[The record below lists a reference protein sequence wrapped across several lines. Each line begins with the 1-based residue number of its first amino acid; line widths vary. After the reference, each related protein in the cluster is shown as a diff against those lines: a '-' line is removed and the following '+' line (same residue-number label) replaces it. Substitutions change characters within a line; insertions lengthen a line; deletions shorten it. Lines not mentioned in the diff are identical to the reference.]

1 MSAVADEVTILFPK
15 NHATVHHDILFQGKG
30 TTGATVVL
38 TANTVEI
45 GRTVMPEEGPWH
57 IHFALLGNGEK
68 NIVATQTDLEGNV
81 SSYAITLYVT
91 TQTVK
96 ISSPY
101 ENDTVLSHVLVSGK
115 GDPDAIVEA
124 FINGKSVASA
134 TIHWGYFTLPIGP
147 LPDRNHRI
155 AVQQRSINGEVS
167 SAIVNITCNAG
178 RSLRIRQPVEG
189 EEVFSGHEFR
199 IEALANATL
208 IATENGE
215 SIAQGE
221 SDIYGNWLFTYDTIS
236 LGKKTV
242 KVVQELEGSIQ
253 TTSVTFTFVR
263 GHIKVS
269 IYAPYP
275 DSNVSPGVGFAG
287 NGEGCAK
294 ITLSDGNEVIGEGVV
309 DRLNPVGDA
318 YWDVI
323 PDKKLTP
330 GEKYIT
336 ATQITHDGL
345 KSSATIKVNVVE
357 KLPVTFFHPHD
368 GETTGSIFS
377 TYGTG
382 TVGAHILLTED
393 SHPIGKATVDPSHR
407 WMVDVKGLS
416 AGEKKWTAVQSYEDG
431 TTSEATVVFNVEPQ
445 IPFIIEH
452 PEEGSTVHQLD
463 PEFTGKGQPG
473 ASAVYIDEFEADVP
487 VEIAKIDG
495 NGNWKGRSGKAF
507 QYGKNSI
514 TIFQENALEPT
525 IVTRTFYI
533 TPP

>member
-30 TTGATVVL
+30 ATGATVVL

-45 GRTVMPEEGPWH
+45 GRTVVAEESSWH
-57 IHFALLGNGEK
+57 IDFALLGNGAK
-68 NIVATQTDLEGNV
+68 NIVATQTDLLGNV
-81 SSYAITLYVT
+81 TRHAVTLYVT
-91 TQTVK
+91 TREVK
-96 ISSPY
+96 ISSPL
-101 ENDTVLSHVLVSGK
+101 ENDSVLSHVLVNGE
-115 GDPDAIVEA
+115 GDPEAIIEA

-134 TIHWGYFTLPIGP
+134 TADWGYFTLSIGP
-147 LPDRNHRI
+147 LPDGNHRI

-167 SAIVNITCNAG
+167 SAIVNITCSAD
-178 RSLRIRQPVEG
+178 RSLHIKQPVEG

-215 SIAQGE
+215 SIAQGK
-221 SDIYGNWLFTYDTIS
+221 SDIYGHWQFTYDATS
-236 LGKKTV
+236 LGEKTV
-242 KVVQELEGSIQ
+242 KVMQELEGSIQ
-253 TTSVTFTFVR
+253 TTSVTFSVIR

-275 DSNVSPGVGFAG
+275 DSSVSPGVGFAG

-318 YWDVI
+318 YWDVF

-393 SHPIGKATVDPSHR
+393 SHPIGNATVDTSHN
-407 WMVDVKGLS
+407 WMIDVKGLS
-416 AGEKKWTAVQSYEDG
+416 AGEKKWIAVQTYEDG
-431 TTSEATVVFNVEPQ
+431 TTSKATVVFNVEPQ
-445 IPFIIEH
+445 IPFTIEY
-452 PEEGSTVHQLD
+452 PEEGSTAHQLD
-463 PEFTGKGQPG
+463 PEFAGTGQPG
-473 ASAVYIDEFEADVP
+473 ARAVYIDEFEGDIPIV
-487 VEIAKIDG
+487 IAKVDD